1 MNASHCFA
9 CVGVLL
15 AAGPI
20 CPAAPP
26 KVVVDCDNVE
36 IAQSCI
42 IEIGAAVIADA
53 DGNGVIHIKADG
65 ITVEFS
71 ADRAKREMYGAPE
84 GTPWDEVT
92 GIGIVIDGHRDVTIR
107 GAHCHRY
114 KVGILARHADGL
126 TIADCDVAGGF
137 AQRLRSTPAA
147 EDGADWLFPHH
158 NDNREWVTQFGAGVC
173 VERSRR
179 VTISGT
185 FARRRQNGI
194 ILDRVSDSRL
204 FDNDCSF
211 LSGWGLAMWRSSGN
225 VITRN
230 AFDFCVRGYSHM
242 VYNRGQDSAGILMFE
257 QCNDNIIAEN
267 SATHGGDGFFG
278 FAGRE
283 ALGDA
288 PPREDMTEEEL
299 IQFCAEKGNNN
310 NLLIANDFSY
320 APAHGIEMTFSFH
333 NQFLDN
339 RLVENAICGIWGGYS
354 RMTTI
359 AYNTIVGNGEMAYGL
374 ERGGI
379 NIEHGAFN
387 YIAHN
392 TFERNKCGVHI
403 WWDNDEHL
411 FKTPWAKANYETWG
425 AQGAQSNHV
434 IFNTFD
440 GDVLGVHLRAA
451 KRNHVGE
458 NTFRNV
464 QKEMDADE
472 ASLPVEAPMMAA
484 GIDRPNYPVYGETRP
499 VGARAHLRGRD
510 KIIMHEWGPWDH
522 ESPLVRLS
530 QATGRRHQYDVL
542 GASGP
547 MRIGAAPPGVEVEVD
562 DPAPGRHALL
572 VRAMRDGV
580 STYSIPVT
588 IGDDYRTTISG
599 TIIRATW
606 NVTFFKWEREKTD
619 PRADLDGWR
628 SLAKGPTAVKLTT
641 DSLSFPFAMG
651 GPKDVPGLPER
662 EALARLGGDHF
673 GTIARTR
680 LPLTAGRWRITTRSD
695 DGVRVTINAPGHDD
709 TRVIDNWTWH
719 GPTVDRGEFTLAADA
734 EVDLLIEHFEIDGY
748 AVLEFS
754 IERVE

>member
-1 MNASHCFA
+1 MNATLRLA
-9 CVGVLL
+9 C
-15 AAGPI
+15 AAAALGASEAI
-20 CPAAPP
+20 AFTAPP
-26 KVVVDCDNVE
+26 IVVVNRDNVE
-36 IAQSCI
+36 ITQSCI
-42 IEIGAAVIADA
+42 IEVGAAVISDA

-71 ADRAKREMYGAPE
+71 ADRAKRELYGAPE
-84 GTPWDEVT
+84 GTPWDEIT
-92 GIGIVIDGHRDVTIR
+92 GIGIVIEGHRDVTIR

-114 KVGILARHADGL
+114 KVGILARDADGL
-126 TIADCDVAGGF
+126 TIENCDVAGGF
-137 AQRLRSTPAA
+137 SQRLRSTPAA

-173 VERSRR
+173 VERSSR
-179 VTISGT
+179 VTVSGT
-185 FARRRQNGI
+185 FARQRQNGI
-194 ILDRVSDSRL
+194 ILDRVTDSRL

-211 LSGWGLAMWRSSGN
+211 LSGWGLAMWRSSDN

-242 VYNRGQDSAGILMFE
+242 IYNRGQDSAGILMFE
-257 QCNDNIIAEN
+257 QCSGNVIAEN

-288 PPREDMTEEEL
+288 PPREGMTEEEL
-299 IQFCAEKGNNN
+299 VAFCAGKGNNE
-310 NLLIANDFSY
+310 NLLAGNDFSY
-320 APAHGIEMTFSFH
+320 APAHGIEMTFSFS
-333 NQFLDN
+333 NRFIDN

-354 RMTTI
+354 RHTTI
-359 AYNTIVGNGEMAYGL
+359 AHNTIIGNGEMAYGL

-387 YIAHN
+387 HIAHN
-392 TFERNKCGVHI
+392 TFERNKCGVHL
-403 WWDNDEHL
+403 WWDNDEQL
-411 FKTPWAKANYETWG
+411 LKSPWAIANYSALG
-425 AQGAQSNHV
+425 SQKNSV
-434 IFNTFD
+434 MFNTFN
-440 GDVLGVHLRAA
+440 GDALAIHLRAA
-451 KRNHVGE
+451 KPNYIGE

-464 QKEMDADE
+464 QKEIEADE
-472 ASLPVEAPMMAA
+472 ESLPIEEPLMAIHVE
-484 GIDRPNYPVYGETRP
+484 RPNYPVYGETRP

-530 QATGRRHQYDVL
+530 RATGRWHQYDVL
-542 GASGP
+542 GAAAP
-547 MRIGAAPPGVEVEVD
+547 VRVGAAPPGVAVEID
-562 DPAPGRHALL
+562 EPAQGRHALL
-572 VRAMRDGV
+572 VKAERDGV
-580 STYSIPVT
+580 CSYSIPVA
-588 IGDDYRTTISG
+588 IGEEYRTTITG

-606 NVTFFKWEREKTD
+606 DVTFFKWEREKTD
-619 PRADLDGWR
+619 PRDNLGAWR
-628 SLAKGPTAVKLTT
+628 ALATGPTAVKLST

-651 GPKDVPGLPER
+651 GPKDVSALPRR
-662 EALARLGGDHF
+662 EALTPLGGDLF

-680 LPLTAGRWRITTRSD
+680 LPLTAGRWRLTTRSD
-695 DGVRVTINAPGHDD
+695 DGVRVTASAPGLNE

-734 EVDLLIEHFEIDGY
+734 EVDLLVEHFEIDGY

>member
-1 MNASHCFA
+1 MNTSYCFA
-9 CVGVLL
+9 GTFAVGSLFCSPL
-15 AAGPI
+15 AT
-20 CPAAPP
+20 AAPP
-26 KVVVDCDNVE
+26 TIVVDRDNVE
-36 IAQSCI
+36 ITQSCI

-53 DGNGVIHIKADG
+53 DGNGVIHIKANG

-71 ADRAKREMYGAPE
+71 SDRARREMYGAPE
-84 GTPWDEVT
+84 GTPWDELT
-92 GIGIVIDGHRDVTIR
+92 GVGIVIDGHRDVTIR

-114 KVGILARHADGL
+114 KVGILARNADGL
-126 TIADCDVAGGF
+126 TIEDCDVAGGF
-137 AQRLRSTPAA
+137 AQRLRSTAAA
-147 EDGADWLFPHH
+147 EDGGDWLFPHH

-173 VERSRR
+173 VERSKG
-179 VTISGT
+179 VTVSGT
-185 FARRRQNGI
+185 LARQRQNGI
-194 ILDRVSDSRL
+194 ILDRVNESRL

-257 QCNDNIIAEN
+257 QCSDNIIAEN

-283 ALGDA
+283 ALGEVR
-288 PPREDMTEEEL
+288 PRDGMSEDEMIEFTRRR
-299 IQFCAEKGNNN
+299 GNNN

-320 APAHGIEMTFSFH
+320 APAHGIEMTFSFG
-333 NQFLDN
+333 NRFLDN
-339 RLVENAICGIWGGYS
+339 RLVENAICGVWGGYS
-354 RMTTI
+354 QDTVI
-359 AYNTIVGNGEMAYGL
+359 EGNTIVGNGEMAYGL

-379 NIEHGAFN
+379 NIEHGRGNRITRNA
-387 YIAHN
+387 
-392 TFERNKCGVHI
+392 FERNKCGVHL

-411 FKTPWAKANYETWG
+411 FKAPWAKAN
-425 AQGAQSNHV
+425 HV
-434 IFNTFD
+434 GSRDNVVVFNTFTED
-440 GDVLGVHLRAA
+440 LLGLHLRAA
-451 KRNHVGE
+451 KPNIIGE
-458 NTFRNV
+458 NTFSNV
-464 QKEMDADE
+464 QREMDADE
-472 ASLPVEAPMMAA
+472 ASLPIAAPMMMMPVE
-484 GIDRPNYPVYGETRP
+484 RPRYPVYGETRP

-530 QATGRRHQYDVL
+530 RATGSLHQYDVL

-572 VRAMRDGV
+572 VRATRNGV
-580 STYSIPVT
+580 SAYSIPIT
-588 IGDDYRTTISG
+588 IGDNYRTMIEG
-599 TIIRATW
+599 TIIHATW

-619 PRADLDGWR
+619 PRADLDAWR
-628 SLAKGPTAVKLTT
+628 TLAKEPKAVKLTT

-651 GPKDVPGLPER
+651 GPKDVPGLPQR
-662 EALARLGGDHF
+662 EALVPLGGDLF
-673 GTIARTR
+673 GTTAHTR

-695 DGVRVTINAPGHDD
+695 DGVRVTINGPGLSGQ
-709 TRVIDNWTWH
+709 RIIDNWTWH
-719 GPTVDRGEFTLAADA
+719 GPTVDRGEFTLAADS
-734 EVDLLIEHFEIDGY
+734 EVDILVEHFEIDGY

-754 IERVE
+754 IERAE